1 MLVTT
6 LHETIF
12 EYKQPIRATFT
23 EARLWPVSD
32 AGQTCREFSLT
43 VDPMRPLTECMD
55 YYGNLVL
62 TFNILPEHG
71 RVVVT
76 GRSVVETHRD
86 PFAPHAPL
94 SDFEIH
100 KAQCD
105 YLGFAG
111 PVENIPEIENLAQS
125 AGLRAARRDTAWW
138 ATESV
143 FVAAQNLNT
152 LIHER
157 FTYDTDATDVH
168 THVAEVFACGA
179 GVCQD
184 FAHIFIAAC
193 RAAQIPA
200 RYVSGYLVTRRS
212 RSAAGSPA
220 SHAWAEVL
228 VAGLGWC
235 AFDPTNNLVVNDNY
249 IKLAV
254 GCDYRDVPPT
264 RGVYKGQGAGSRLL
278 VRVHTIVDEESAA
291 EIGDSEEE
299 STAFAGARQ
308 TVNELIG

>member
-12 EYKQPIRATFT
+12 EYPQPIRATFT

-32 AGQTCREFSLT
+32 EGQTCREFSLT
-43 VDPMRPLTECMD
+43 VDPMRPLTECVD

-86 PFAPHAPL
+86 PFAPQEPL
-94 SDFEIH
+94 SDFEVH

-105 YLGFAG
+105 YLSFAG
-111 PVENIPEIENLAQS
+111 PVENVPEIENLADI
-125 AGLRAARRDTAWW
+125 AGLRSARPEAAWW
-138 ATESV
+138 EMESI
-143 FVAAQNLNT
+143 FAAAQSLNA

-157 FTYDTDATDVH
+157 FTYDTEATDVH
-168 THVAEVFACGA
+168 THIAEVFACGA
-179 GVCQD
+179 GVCQH

-212 RSAAGSPA
+212 RSATGSPA

-235 AFDPTNNLVVNDNY
+235 AFDPTNNLVVDDNY

-254 GCDYRDVPPT
+254 GRDYRDVPPT
-264 RGVYKGQGAGSRLL
+264 RGVYKGQDTGSRLL

-291 EIGDSEEE
+291 EIGERDEP

-308 TVNELIG
+308 AKHELIG